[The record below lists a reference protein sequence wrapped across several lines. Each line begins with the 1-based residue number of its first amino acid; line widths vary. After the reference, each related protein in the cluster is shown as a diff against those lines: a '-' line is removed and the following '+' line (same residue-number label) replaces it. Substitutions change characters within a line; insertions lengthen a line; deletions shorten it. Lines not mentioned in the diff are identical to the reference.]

1 MLTAA
6 VISHD
11 EESRAALAKCLQ
23 QTGLARQILEC
34 TDTRDSY
41 PVLTESLPEVV
52 LLDLSAIDP
61 GPQFEVAAFLHR
73 LSPSIRI
80 VACSDLQEP
89 DSALLMRAM
98 RFGVREFLRKPVE
111 VHLLREVLMRFEQDR
126 GTAVAPLGAK
136 KLIAVIGAK
145 GGVGTTTVAVN
156 LSVQLAQIS
165 RKRVVFL
172 DFARPMGYATLM
184 LDLQPKFSLRDAAQN
199 FDRMDSH
206 LLDGLMTQHK
216 SGLAVL
222 AGVSDP
228 NEWSSI
234 GLNAIPRIAEVA
246 QGHSDYVIADMGAYC
261 PAEWAGVL
269 SAARYVLLVSEAHV
283 TSLWAVER
291 QVTALIAQK
300 IDASLL
306 RLVINRWHRRDDGVL
321 KSVEQRTKRNV
332 FMRLPNNFTKVNDAM
347 NTGMPLADNHDNAI
361 VSRLRQFA
369 TELAGAPAP
378 PRRGGFGNLFSSNS
392 SK

>member
-6 VISHD
+6 VVSFD
-11 EESRAALAKCLQ
+11 AESRSALAKSLL
-23 QTGLARQILEC
+23 QTGLTRQILEC
-34 TDTRDSY
+34 SDSRDSF
-41 PVLTESLPEVV
+41 PLLTEALPEVV
-52 LLDLSAIDP
+52 LLDLSPADP
-61 GPQFEVAAFLHR
+61 APQFEVAAFLHR

-98 RFGVREFLRKPVE
+98 RYGVREFLRKPVE
-111 VHLLREVLMRFEQDR
+111 VHLLREVLVRFEQER
-126 GTAVAPLGAK
+126 GTAAPAGAK
-136 KLIAVIGAK
+136 KLIAVLGAK

-184 LDLQPKFSLRDAAQN
+184 LDLQPKFSLKDAAQN

-246 QGHSDYVIADMGAYC
+246 QGHSDYVVADMGAYC

-291 QVTALIAQK
+291 QVSALIAQK
-300 IDASLL
+300 VDASLL

-321 KSVEQRTKRNV
+321 KSVEQRTKRNI
-332 FMRLPNNFTKVNDAM
+332 FMRLPNNYTKVNDAV
-347 NTGMPLADNHDNAI
+347 NTGTPLADNHDNAI

-378 PRRGGFGNLFSSNS
+378 PRKGGFGNLFSSNS

>member
-6 VISHD
+6 VIGHD
-11 EESRAALAKCLQ
+11 AMSRAALAQSLQ
-23 QTGLARQILEC
+23 QTGLTRHILEC
-34 TDTRDSY
+34 TDTRESY
-41 PVLTESLPEVV
+41 PLLTETLPEVV
-52 LLDLSAIDP
+52 LLDLSPGDP
-61 GPQFEVAAFLHR
+61 SAQFEVAAFLHR
-73 LSPSIRI
+73 LSPAIRI
-80 VACSDLQEP
+80 VACSELQEP

-98 RFGVREFLRKPVE
+98 RYGVREFLRKPVE
-111 VHLLREVLMRFEQDR
+111 INLLREVLVRFEQDR
-126 GTAVAPLGAK
+126 GTVAPVLAK

-165 RKRVVFL
+165 RKRVVLL
-172 DFARPMGYATLM
+172 DFARPIGCATLM
-184 LDLQPKFSLRDAAQN
+184 LDLQSKFSLRDAAQN

-206 LLDGLMTQHK
+206 LLDGLMTPHK
-216 SGLAVL
+216 SGLTVL
-222 AGVSDP
+222 AGISDP
-228 NEWSSI
+228 NDWANI

-246 QGHSDYVIADMGAYC
+246 QGHSDYVIADIGSYC

-291 QVTALIAQK
+291 QVSALIAQK
-300 IDASLL
+300 IDANLV
-306 RLVINRWHRRDDGVL
+306 RLVINRWHRRDDGIL

-332 FMRLPNNFTKVNDAM
+332 FLRLPNNFAKVNDAV
-347 NTGMPLADNHDNAI
+347 NSGTPLADNHDNAI

-369 TELAGAPAP
+369 TEIAGAPAP
-378 PRRGGFGNLFSSNS
+378 PRRTGLGNLFSSNS
-392 SK
+392 SR

>member
-6 VISHD
+6 VVSHD
-11 EESRAALAKCLQ
+11 PMSRAALAKCLQ
-23 QTGLARQILEC
+23 QTGLTRQILEC
-34 TDTRDSY
+34 ADSPESY
-41 PVLTESLPEVV
+41 PILTEGLPEVV
-52 LLDLSAIDP
+52 LLDLSPKDP
-61 GPQFEVAAFLHR
+61 GPQFEVAGFLHR
-73 LSPSIRI
+73 LSPAIRI
-80 VACSDLQEP
+80 VACSELQEP

-98 RFGVREFLRKPVE
+98 RYGVREFLRMPVE
-111 VHLLREVLMRFEQDR
+111 VSHLREVLLRFEQDR
-126 GTAVAPLGAK
+126 GTVSPAGAK

-165 RKRVVFL
+165 HKRTVLL
-172 DFARPMGYATLM
+172 DFARPMGHASLM
-184 LDLQPKFSLRDAAQN
+184 LDLQPKFTLRDAAQN
-199 FDRMDSH
+199 FDRLDSH
-206 LLDGLMTQHK
+206 LLDGLMTLHK

-222 AGVSDP
+222 AGISDP
-228 NEWSSI
+228 NEWSNV
-234 GLNAIPRIAEVA
+234 GLNVIPRIVEIA
-246 QGHSDYVIADMGAYC
+246 QGRSEYVVADLGQYC

-291 QVTALIAQK
+291 QVSALIAQK
-300 IDASLL
+300 VEPNLV

-321 KSVEQRTKRNV
+321 KTVEQRTKRNV
-332 FMRLPNNFTKVNDAM
+332 FLRLPNNFEKVNDAV
-347 NTGMPLADNHDNAI
+347 NSGTPLADNHDNAI

-378 PRRGGFGNLFSSNS
+378 PRKTGFANLFSSSS